1 MAIPIAKPLRRGGF
15 LAGSGGEKAWATFK
29 YERLPMFCH
38 YCGLL
43 RHDLRHCASY
53 FTRTKNGKEVSFQ
66 CGEWLKA
73 SEGRMGSGPVKNYWH
88 DTVVDD
94 GRVKLN
100 GERATAAES
109 YNHANPK
116 EQEGNGNG
124 QNSKSGKVKE
134 DGVNNARI
142 STHVE
147 MNMDGLASG
156 CKCNSS
162 LEGSLIL
169 NMNKEDPTLH
179 GKRHVIHGG
188 LEHVEDG
195 VSDGPK

>member
-1 MAIPIAKPLRRGGF
+1 M
-15 LAGSGGEKAWATFK
+15 
-29 YERLPMFCH
+29 
-38 YCGLL
+38 
-43 RHDLRHCASY
+43 
-53 FTRTKNGKEVSFQ
+53 
-66 CGEWLKA
+66 
-73 SEGRMGSGPVKNYWH
+73 
-88 DTVVDD
+88 VDD

-100 GERATAAES
+100 GERAAAAKS

-134 DGVNNARI
+134 DGVNNAMI

-147 MNMDGLASG
+147 TNMDGLASG

-169 NMNKEDPTLH
+169 NMNNEDPMLH

-188 LEHVEDG
+188 LEHMEDG

>member
-15 LAGSGGEKAWATFK
+15 LASSSGEKVWATFK

-53 FTRTKNGKEVSFQ
+53 FALTKNGKEVSFQ

-73 SEGRMGSGPVKNYWH
+73 SEGRMGSRPVKNSWH

-100 GERATAAES
+100 GERQRRQKATTMQTLRSKRVMETDRT
-109 YNHANPK
+109 ANSRK
-116 EQEGNGNG
+116 LKRME
-124 QNSKSGKVKE
+124 
-134 DGVNNARI
+134 
-142 STHVE
+142 
-147 MNMDGLASG
+147 
-156 CKCNSS
+156 
-162 LEGSLIL
+162 LI
-169 NMNKEDPTLH
+169 MP
-179 GKRHVIHGG
+179 
-188 LEHVEDG
+188 
-195 VSDGPK
+195 

>member
-1 MAIPIAKPLRRGGF
+1 MRVKVAIPIAKPLRRGGF

-29 YERLPMFCH
+29 YERLPMFYH

-53 FTRTKNGKEVSFQ
+53 FALTKNGKEVSFQ

-73 SEGRMGSGPVKNYWH
+73 SEGRMGSRPVKNSWH

-100 GERATAAES
+100 GERAAATKS

-124 QNSKSGKVKE
+124 
-134 DGVNNARI
+134 
-142 STHVE
+142 
-147 MNMDGLASG
+147 
-156 CKCNSS
+156 
-162 LEGSLIL
+162 
-169 NMNKEDPTLH
+169 
-179 GKRHVIHGG
+179 
-188 LEHVEDG
+188 
-195 VSDGPK
+195 